1 MANSISGLLTQYTV
15 RHRADRVIRMGGD
28 EVQRLTKIDD
38 EMTGQHR
45 HVFKTAIHLYLQ
57 TGRTGIEDGDKAIVG
72 VGAQPPVRGPGV
84 VMNEIQKRIT
94 AAGGI
99 PPRGAIPQRFG
110 NARLTKY
117 RADNGD
123 ADAVELATKTAICSG

>member
-1 MANSISGLLTQYTV
+1 MAHRIAGLLAQHTV

-84 VMNEIQKRIT
+84 VVNEIQKRIT
-94 AAGGI
+94 SA
-99 PPRGAIPQRFG
+99 
-110 NARLTKY
+110 
-117 RADNGD
+117 
-123 ADAVELATKTAICSG
+123 